1 MRNFSLAPFDE
12 EEEEEPTTKWSWEVK
27 TKDGETSEVGEK
39 LKVRGGYE
47 GLRTEEEA

>member
-12 EEEEEPTTKWSWEVK
+12 EEEEEPTAKWSWEVK
-27 TKDGETSEVGEK
+27 AKDGEMPEVGEMSED
-39 LKVRGGYE
+39 RGGYE